1 MSAAAHTGGILLR
14 DAALVLTMDPASGN
28 GPLGALEH
36 ADVLMESGVITAVGA
51 AIRPPPGTETVD
63 AGGRLVLPGF
73 VDAHTHLWQSAIR
86 GRGSALGFYEW
97 FSACVWTA
105 VPRIGPED
113 MYHFVRL
120 SAADTL
126 QSGTTTVVDWV
137 PALDYPVSEAY
148 VEAVS
153 DSGLRFAH
161 ATYQE
166 LPDIELVSKV
176 LQDLVGP
183 HPLGTGQV
191 ATCATRQDAEQVRV
205 HAELARE
212 LGAVLNLHLLED
224 PTDRLD
230 DPVSLL
236 AESDALGPRT
246 LLNHVIHV
254 TENELDL
261 LAGHG
266 AAVVHC
272 PLSNM
277 RLGTGV
283 MPIAKAHRRG
293 MRIGLGQDGGAN
305 DSGDMFAS
313 MKAAVGLHRA
323 VSLDA
328 SAYPGPEEVLYMATM
343 GGARAIGESDRI
355 GSITPG
361 KRADVMV
368 VEPRALNFAPR
379 GDWIAQLVFNGRPE
393 NVTDVF
399 VDGVG
404 RKRGGELTG
413 TEPARLVA
421 GAEAAARRVWS

>member
-1 MSAAAHTGGILLR
+1 
-14 DAALVLTMDPASGN
+14 MDPALGE
-28 GPLGALEH
+28 GPLGGLEH
-36 ADVLMESGVITAVGA
+36 ADVLMESGTITEVGA
-51 AIRPPPGTETVD
+51 ALRPPPDAKVVD
-63 AGGRLVLPGF
+63 VGGRLVLPGF

-86 GRGSALGFYEW
+86 GRGSTLGFYGW
-97 FSACVWTA
+97 FGACVWTA

-148 VEAVS
+148 VEAVA
-153 DSGLRFAH
+153 DSGLRFAY
-161 ATYQE
+161 AAYQE

-176 LQDLVGP
+176 LRDLVES
-183 HPLGTGQV
+183 HALGTAQV
-191 ATCATRQDAEQVRV
+191 ATCVTREEPERVRA

-212 LGAVLNLHLLED
+212 LGVVLNLHLLED

-230 DPVSLL
+230 DPVSVLV
-236 AESDALGPRT
+236 ESDALHPNT

-254 TENELDL
+254 TEAELDT
-261 LAGHG
+261 LAGNG

-283 MPIAKAHRRG
+283 MPVEKMHRRG

-323 VSLDA
+323 VSLNA
-328 SAYPGPEEVLYMATM
+328 SAYPDPEQVLYMATM
-343 GGARAIGESDRI
+343 GGARAIGESERI

-361 KRADVMV
+361 KRADVIV

-379 GDWIAQLVFNGRPE
+379 GDWTAQLVFNGRPE

-399 VDGVG
+399 VDGVR

-413 TEPARLVA
+413 TDPARLVA
-421 GAEAAARRVWS
+421 GAEAAARRVWL